1 MRQTAGIVENTIR
14 RHAESVRNAIATRLS
29 FRREDARGKN
39 SSSGKPLDMF
49 ISKIAKIV
57 LVFVSIFFA
66 ATEGS
71 AKSDKT
77 FDWGPLMD
85 AITKVESKGDP
96 NAKSG
101 NCVGAMQI
109 KPICVKDC
117 NLILKARGEKKRYT
131 LKDRYNV
138 KKSREMFVIFMSKYN
153 PTNDIEKAIRLW
165 NGGIKYKVK
174 STQRYY
180 QKVMAYLK

>member
-1 MRQTAGIVENTIR
+1 
-14 RHAESVRNAIATRLS
+14 
-29 FRREDARGKN
+29 
-39 SSSGKPLDMF
+39 MF

-57 LVFVSIFFA
+57 LVFVSIFIA

-109 KPICVKDC
+109 KPICV
-117 NLILKARGEKKRYT
+117 KARGEKKRYT